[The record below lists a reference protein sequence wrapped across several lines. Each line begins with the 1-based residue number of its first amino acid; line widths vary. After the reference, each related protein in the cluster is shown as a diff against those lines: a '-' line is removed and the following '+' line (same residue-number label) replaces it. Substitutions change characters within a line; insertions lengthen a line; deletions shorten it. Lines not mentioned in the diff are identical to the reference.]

1 MLKPTSLTLPVGK
14 TDSVLTVSDEVA
26 ATKYGQTWT
35 QLNYG
40 ENTMVYI
47 PYGILWYIIPY
58 GIHTIC
64 CISIIIPV
72 SPLWHNTP
80 CSTSPQ
86 LYSSMLWCIISV
98 AIWSL
103 GGCHATTVD
112 ISRSR

>member
-1 MLKPTSLTLPVGK
+1 MLKPTSPTLLRGK
-14 TDSVLTVSDEVA
+14 TDPVLTVSDEVA

-47 PYGILWYIIPY
+47 PYGI
-58 GIHTIC
+58 HTIC

-80 CSTSPQ
+80 GSTSPQ